1 MFRDKKRSF
10 LFRALFPDPVLD
22 RLRTRKQPCT
32 VSRRSTTTHGRP
44 GRPPGSLNKATTS
57 RPVPA
62 RSNLGGKGAKGGKA
76 GGKAGGKSG
85 KLKKQS
91 SLISNVP
98 FERQRFG
105 NLRGKLYFKIS

>member
-1 MFRDKKRSF
+1 MY
-10 LFRALFPDPVLD
+10 LFFSALSPDPVLE

-32 VSRRSTTTHGRP
+32 VSRRGTTTHGRP
-44 GRPPGSLNKATTS
+44 GRPPGSLNKTTTS

-62 RSNLGGKGAKGGKA
+62 RSNPGGKGAKGGKA

-105 NLRGKLYFKIS
+105 NLRGISYDIINVI